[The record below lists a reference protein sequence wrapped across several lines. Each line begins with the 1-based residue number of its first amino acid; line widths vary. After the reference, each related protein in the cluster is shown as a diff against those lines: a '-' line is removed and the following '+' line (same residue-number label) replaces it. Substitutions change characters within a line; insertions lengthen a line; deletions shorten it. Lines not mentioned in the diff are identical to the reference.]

1 MNAIEKII
9 GINEV
14 LKDIFKFV
22 QEVQLNFVKNY
33 GIFNIK
39 VAVLIF

>member
-9 GINEV
+9 GINDV

-22 QEVQLNFVKNY
+22 QEDEE
-33 GIFNIK
+33 IK
-39 VAVLIF
+39 PDFEEY